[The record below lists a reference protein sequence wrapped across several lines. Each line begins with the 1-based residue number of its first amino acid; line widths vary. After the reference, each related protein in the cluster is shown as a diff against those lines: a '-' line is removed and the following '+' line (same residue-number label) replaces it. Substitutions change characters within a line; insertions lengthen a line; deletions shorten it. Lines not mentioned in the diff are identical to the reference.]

1 MDTLKIYF
9 SQKMQQTLPRTPRP
23 KPVIIITTVDSVPAA
38 GSTSSDAS
46 YTKSVDYCFQH
57 SVCQKTEIMRVLEDV
72 YNGWS
77 ENSTKNVV
85 DLFKTMFPDSKAAK
99 KMQLKLSKLKY
110 VVNHGIA
117 PYVQDILKEPGH
129 RRCLVCCI
137 IWWVTKWSSTGI

>member
-1 MDTLKIYF
+1 MGEMALRSHVDGKKRKKRLEDHGHVKNLFQPKNATYF
-9 SQKMQQTLPRTPRP
+9 AKEPNPRP

-38 GSTSSDAS
+38 GSTSSAAC

-72 YNGWS
+72 YNGLS

-99 KMQLKLSKLKY
+99 QMQLKLSKLKY
-110 VVNHGIA
+110 VVNHGTA
-117 PYVQDILKEPGH
+117 PYIQDILK
-129 RRCLVCCI
+129 
-137 IWWVTKWSSTGI
+137 